1 MISVPGRALAALAS
15 AALCAAPIVASAQPA
30 APVPAAAPAAAP
42 AVAPHKVKIP
52 EGTELTIRFNDKLS
66 SERNTEGD
74 QFSISL
80 DDEVKLP
87 DGTVLKPGY
96 RGKGE
101 VTDAKKK
108 GFMGQAGEMNVRLN
122 YLRVGDTR
130 VRLRASKGGE
140 GKGAMGA
147 TIALT
152 VLFGPLGLLKRGH
165 DIEIKE
171 GQTITAFVD
180 QDAEIDVPVAPP
192 PPAD

>member
-1 MISVPGRALAALAS
+1 MMFRSRRSAAALACAVLFTAPTFAS
-15 AALCAAPIVASAQPA
+15 AATVR
-30 APVPAAAPAAAP
+30 
-42 AVAPHKVKIP
+42 IP
-52 EGTELTIRFNDKLS
+52 EGAEVSIRFDDKLS
-66 SERNTEGD
+66 SASNTEGD

-80 DDEVKLP
+80 EDDIALS
-87 DGTVLKPGY
+87 DGTVIKPGY

-101 VTDAKKK
+101 VTGAHKK
-108 GFMGQAGEMNVRLN
+108 GYMGKAGELNVRLN
-122 YLRVGDTR
+122 YIRIGDTR
-130 VRLRASKGGE
+130 VRLRASKGSE

-180 QDAEIDVPVAPP
+180 QDADIETPVAPP
-192 PPAD
+192 PPAG